1 MDKDA
6 FIEALNG
13 RIQDIR
19 RIPLDYLVVLD
30 HWAIALIKYV
40 KGKGI
45 SVEALEACGYL

>member
-6 FIEALNG
+6 FIEALNS

-19 RIPLDYLVVLD
+19 RIPLDYMVVLD
-30 HWAIALIKYV
+30 YWAIALIKYA

-45 SVEALEACGYL
+45 SVESLEVCGYL